1 MRTFTH
7 ALLAALLSS
16 LGLAASADIY
26 TWTDANGRVQY
37 SDHPPKDFKGV
48 VKRIEPDEK
57 PPPSV
62 AVPKAAPV
70 KADAAP
76 VAPLKK
82 DMAGKRRE
90 ERERLDEAL
99 NAARERLAQARK
111 ALAESQEPQAE
122 EHQIVM
128 RPGGAAGSVPMP
140 GVVPAASR
148 SNCRNQVDSKGR
160 KTTFCPVSMPTEAY
174 FDRIA
179 RLEAAVKAAE
189 EELATAERAYRRGVD

>member
-16 LGLAASADIY
+16 LGLAASADVY
-26 TWTDANGRVQY
+26 TWTDADGRVQY

-48 VKRIEPDEK
+48 VKRIEPDER
-57 PPPSV
+57 PAPGV
-62 AVPKAAPV
+62 AVPKAAPL
-70 KADAAP
+70 KAETAP

-90 ERERLDEAL
+90 ERERLGEAL
-99 NAARERLAQARK
+99 SAARERLAQARK
-111 ALAESQEPQAE
+111 ALAESQEPAPE
-122 EHQIVM
+122 EHQIVI

-148 SNCRNQVDSKGR
+148 SNCRKQADGNGR
-160 KTTFCPVSMPTEAY
+160 KTIVCPVSMPTDAY
-174 FDRIA
+174 FERIA